1 MVYFVDEHAMLANGT
16 IQENGINENDKTD
29 CADCGED
36 HETQNDDNENAN
48 VVKQE
53 DKDND

>member
-1 MVYFVDEHAMLANGT
+1 MIYFVDEHAMLADGT
-16 IQENGINENDKTD
+16 IQENGINEIDKTD